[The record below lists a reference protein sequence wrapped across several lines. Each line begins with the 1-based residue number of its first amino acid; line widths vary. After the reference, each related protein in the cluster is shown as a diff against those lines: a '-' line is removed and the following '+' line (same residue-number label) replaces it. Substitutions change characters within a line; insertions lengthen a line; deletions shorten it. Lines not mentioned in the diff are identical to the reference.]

1 MMGIGE
7 DAAGQLA
14 DAALLGAAFEQ
25 GGAGDQSHDPAC
37 ANCGAALQG
46 RYCHVCGQIGHVHRS
61 VLHLVEEFFHGLFHF
76 DGKLWRTIPLL
87 LARPGALTR
96 RYVEGHRVRFVS
108 PIGLFLFCIFLM
120 FFAVATIDADQ
131 VVHPEKAVSVTDPAK
146 LKQDLAEARE
156 QIGKSK
162 GDPAAIGKVEAALDM
177 AEKAAD
183 AAPPDAKPADAKP
196 ADAKPA
202 DAGASDD
209 ADPGQLFQN
218 PLGLDW
224 RKTLKKMANK
234 SDLFTFGGPEVE
246 KRIRTSL
253 ADPDLLVF
261 KLRSAASEYSFL
273 LVPASVPFL
282 WLMFFWKRRVYLY
295 DHVIFSLHSL
305 SFMALLVTAMVVA
318 LEFNI
323 GRQLWFWALLIPPLH
338 MLFHLKGTYRLGVFG
353 ALWRTFLLSTIAIIV
368 LLCYVFTILL
378 LGLLH

>member
-25 GGAGDQSHDPAC
+25 GGAGDQSHDVAC
-37 ANCGAALQG
+37 ANCGAVLQG

-61 VLHLVEEFFHGLFHF
+61 VLHLVEEFFHGLLHF

-108 PIGLFLFCIFLM
+108 PIGMFLFCVFLM

-131 VVHPEKAVSVTDPAK
+131 VVHPGKALSATERAT
-146 LKQDLAEARE
+146 LKQEIAQARE

-162 GDPAAIGKVEAALDM
+162 GDPAIVGKAEATLEK

-183 AAPPDAKPADAKP
+183 AVPPDARP

-209 ADPGQLFQN
+209 ADPEQLFEN

-224 RKTLKKMANK
+224 RRILKKMANK
-234 SDLFTFGGPEVE
+234 PDLFSFGGPEVE

-305 SFMALLVTAMVVA
+305 SFMALLVTATVVA
-318 LEFNI
+318 IEFNI
-323 GRQLWFWALLIPPLH
+323 GRQLWFWALLIPPVH
-338 MLFHLKGTYRLGVFG
+338 MFFHLKGTYRLGVFG
-353 ALWRTFLLSTIAIIV
+353 ALWRTGLLSTIAIVV
-368 LLCYVFTILL
+368 LICYVFTILL